1 MARPIAK
8 FVISLGADGSISSQE
23 YLDIPVED
31 KFLPM
36 KVRRQAGVIEQD
48 EVIADV
54 TNKLHSSSSVDAGTK
69 SDGKLIAAE
78 EIEEGHVS
86 WAARTSYFFGIH
98 LLFEKL
104 SNVQ

>member
-8 FVISLGADGSISSQE
+8 FVVSMGVNGSISSQE

-31 KFLPM
+31 KLFPT
-36 KVRRQAGVIEQD
+36 KVRGQAGVINQD
-48 EVIADV
+48 EVIADIV
-54 TNKLHSSSSVDAGTK
+54 NELHSPPSVDAGAK

-86 WAARTSYFFGIH
+86 WAARTS
-98 LLFEKL
+98 
-104 SNVQ
+104 

>member
-8 FVISLGADGSISSQE
+8 FVVSMGVDGSIASQE

-31 KFLPM
+31 KLLSTEV
-36 KVRRQAGVIEQD
+36 KGQV

-54 TNKLHSSSSVDAGTK
+54 DNELHSSSSVNARAK

-78 EIEEGHVS
+78 EIGVGHVS
-86 WAARTSYFFGIH
+86 WAACTS
-98 LLFEKL
+98 
-104 SNVQ
+104 